1 MYFLFRVPVAAVIF
15 KRWIVVDV
23 LWFEERTY
31 YLFLIKIQQVNCV
44 TRLYTA
50 WAMLFFLEQSYA
62 IEELIVQAKST

>member
-50 WAMLFFLEQSYA
+50 WAMLFF
-62 IEELIVQAKST
+62 